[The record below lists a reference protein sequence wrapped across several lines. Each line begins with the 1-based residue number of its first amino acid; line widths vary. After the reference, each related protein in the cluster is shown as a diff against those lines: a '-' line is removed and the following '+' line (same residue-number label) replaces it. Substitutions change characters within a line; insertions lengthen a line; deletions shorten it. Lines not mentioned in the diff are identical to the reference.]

1 MEENKMKTR
10 IQVIELVFDT
20 FEEGEFKSIEEVTTT
35 LRKYE
40 KIAFTECRKLLK
52 KGKKSYENLRVD
64 NIAFSGI
71 EDFPLI
77 LFDFYYETNQT
88 IYEGEY

>member
-1 MEENKMKTR
+1 MKT
-10 IQVIELVFDT
+10 QLQTIELVFDT

-35 LRKYE
+35 LKKYE
-40 KIAFTECRKLLK
+40 KIAFSKCRKLLK
-52 KGKKSYENLRVD
+52 KENKPYENLRLD